1 MLFWF
6 DDGSGTRKA
15 STTLRSATTILPTLF
30 ASTLFV
36 LLLRQVNCEY
46 NGPIGFYG
54 HTLKDGQ
61 VTLADGSITVND
73 DNIKKYTDREG
84 SCEARIDD
92 DGNIEVYY
100 RGKNASKNENT
111 KKNGCAV
118 DLLTKYED
126 MIKFK
131 AVVKDKGPIVQ
142 CATDCDPAV
151 KGTFIDGI
159 IDNLIPFAYSYN
171 TTKDNIAMFKG
182 GQREEDNAAICRD
195 PEFWA
200 CKHGDKYR
208 CMRWA
213 PLTVGWNDCTDWRT
227 QKSGVYAHTALCKTS
242 ESLKAYL
249 SSLVGIDSWYILQEG
264 RDFMS
269 FELEI
274 TGAGGLVMSLNGKT
288 MEGSTF
294 NPNQRIKHWFGW
306 SKIEPFHCLAKEEGI
321 AKPVTWKI
329 AGTNPAADPA
339 YRYLLTFYLLPQVS
353 ARVEKYSET
362 KGPKCEQLFI
372 EFDKEYYMLLA
383 ADPPTTP
390 AKPKTPP
397 VIGTRPPVKPT
408 VKSTQKT
415 TTTEPPSNN
424 MVWVYVVGGVLF
436 VVAMIVA
443 VSICFVVNKKK
454 ADPLKSVKVGD
465 STVAKSKVDEKT
477 KMKEK
482 TKAGQRK

>member
-36 LLLRQVNCEY
+36 LVLLGQVNCEY
-46 NGPIGFYG
+46 NGPIGFYD
-54 HTLKDGQ
+54 HTLENGQ
-61 VTLADGSITVND
+61 VTLAAHSITVNE
-73 DNIKKYTDREG
+73 DNIEKYTEREG
-84 SCEARIDD
+84 SCEARINNV
-92 DGNIEVYY
+92 GNIVVYY
-100 RGKNASKNENT
+100 QGNDAGKNENT

-118 DLLTKYED
+118 DLLTKHKN

-142 CATDCDPAV
+142 CATDCDPAR
-151 KGTFIDGI
+151 THIDGI

-213 PLTVGWNDCTDWRT
+213 PLTVGWNDCEIDG
-227 QKSGVYAHTALCKTS
+227 KSGVYAHTALF
-242 ESLKAYL
+242 
-249 SSLVGIDSWYILQEG
+249 GIDSWHILQEG

-274 TGAGGLVMSLNGKT
+274 TGAGGL
-288 MEGSTF
+288 
-294 NPNQRIKHWFGW
+294 
-306 SKIEPFHCLAKEEGI
+306 KIEPFHCLAKGEGI
-321 AKPVTWKI
+321 ARPETWKI
-329 AGTNPAADPA
+329 AGTNPASDPA

-353 ARVEKYSET
+353 ARIEKYSET

-372 EFDKEYYMLLA
+372 EFDKENYMLLA

-390 AKPKTPP
+390 AKPKT
-397 VIGTRPPVKPT
+397 GTRPPVKPT
-408 VKSTQKT
+408 VKPTQKP

-436 VVAMIVA
+436 VVALIVA
-443 VSICFVVNKKK
+443 ASICFVVNKKK
-454 ADPLKSVKVGD
+454 VDPLKGVKVGD

-482 TKAGQRK
+482 TKVDEKTKSKVDEKTKTKVDEKTKMKEKPKAGQRK